1 MARPQCFVV
10 GGGVVG
16 LAVARALSRSLD
28 VILLEAHAAIG
39 SQTSSR
45 NSEVIHSGI
54 YYAPG
59 TLKAELT
66 APGCEALYTYLASR
80 GVEHKRCG
88 KIIVATNEPEGQ
100 EVERLLRVGEKNGVK
115 GLHELSAA
123 DLTALEPQLSGHR
136 GLLVPSTGIVD
147 SHGLML
153 ALQADAEDNGAVVVT
168 RCSVQGAIVTDTV
181 GSTGRRGISLLTS
194 QGRFD
199 ADVVVNCAGHMAPSV
214 AARIAGHP
222 LHRAPQP
229 YYCKGTYFKLQGV
242 RSPFQRLVYPVPSQH
257 GLGVHATI
265 DLGGAVKFGPDT
277 EWVEPTGVVDGDYTV
292 NPARADSFYSEIRK
306 YWKDL
311 PDGALVPDYSGIRPK
326 LVGPAGGEGDS
337 GLTRNLADFLIEGP
351 RCHGVSG
358 LVNMYGIESP
368 GLTASLAIADR
379 VARIIESEY

>member
-1 MARPQCFVV
+1 M
-10 GGGVVG
+10 G

-88 KIIVATNEPEGQ
+88 KIIVATNEAEGQ

-229 YYCKGTYFKLQGV
+229 YYCKGTYFKLQGNIV
-242 RSPFQRLVYPVPSQH
+242 LSCAVVVSNGPFHSCRRREVALP
-257 GLGVHATI
+257 A
-265 DLGGAVKFGPDT
+265 
-277 EWVEPTGVVDGDYTV
+277 TGVPGALATRPGRARHHRLGRRRQVWARHGV
-292 NPARADSFYSEIRK
+292 GRADGRR
-306 YWKDL
+306 
-311 PDGALVPDYSGIRPK
+311 GRG
-326 LVGPAGGEGDS
+326 VGHPPAVGVQDRQRAGLHREPRAGG
-337 GLTRNLADFLIEGP
+337 FL
-351 RCHGVSG
+351 
-358 LVNMYGIESP
+358 LF
-368 GLTASLAIADR
+368 
-379 VARIIESEY
+379 